1 MVYRNYRVL
10 NFLAKYLTNFFTKKL
25 LILLIKSMSQIKLWL
40 SLLKKLTYTKD
51 KDSFTDFK
59 LEKVKVVELVNH

>member
-1 MVYRNYRVL
+1 
-10 NFLAKYLTNFFTKKL
+10 
-25 LILLIKSMSQIKLWL
+25 MSQIKLWL